1 MSCKDP
7 AANYKPQGRQCILNR
22 LQQLLWSGV
31 SFSVPDTSSKFDT
44 WLLKTI
50 SRSNTPLSSASCAAE
65 QGSVQPVSPHGLGRA
80 ANVKTAGD
88 CENFSIL
95 NVAVSQI
102 NTHSLLLSRSSS
114 SQSVSYYICPVSF

>member
-7 AANYKPQGRQCILNR
+7 TTNFKPQGRQCILNS
-22 LQQLLWSGV
+22 LQQLLRSGV
-31 SFSVPDTSSKFDT
+31 SFSVSDTSSKSDT

-50 SRSNTPLSSASCAAE
+50 THSNTPLSSASCAAE
-65 QGSVQPVSPHGLGRA
+65 QGSVQPVSPHGFGRA
-80 ANVKTAGD
+80 ANVKTAGG
-88 CENFSIL
+88 CENFSLL
-95 NVAVSQI
+95 NLAVSQI